1 MMHEHEPTVPADGT
15 EFMTPISIEGVAL
28 QESVLVA
35 ELPADVSAEVLR
47 AYRLVLAWVP
57 GRQSVGQMPE
67 FQELRAWEAELLKT
81 LDADTGLWAPVA
93 VIAGELD
100 DMRVADGDQLS
111 RACMALAEWAFGSG
125 AAATGLLFIEAA
137 ALASPF
143 NSRLAYVAG
152 RVLMERGRTRE
163 ADRWLR
169 RAMRV
174 AADSRDEQARVLIAA
189 ALQRLS
195 GLGGA

>member
-1 MMHEHEPTVPADGT
+1 MDEHERTVPAGEI

-93 VIAGELD
+93 VIAGELE

-111 RACMALAEWAFGSG
+111 RACMALAEWAFGCG
-125 AAATGLLFIEAA
+125 APATGLLFIEAA
-137 ALASPF
+137 ALANPF

-152 RVLMERGRTRE
+152 RVLMERGRIRE

-169 RAMRV
+169 RAMQV
-174 AADSRDEQARVLIAA
+174 AADSQDEQARALIAA

>member
-1 MMHEHEPTVPADGT
+1 MDEHEQTLPAGEI

-47 AYRLVLAWVP
+47 AYRLVLAWGP

-67 FQELRAWEAELLKT
+67 FQDLRVWEAELLKT

-137 ALASPF
+137 ALASPT
-143 NSRLAYVAG
+143 NARLAYVAG

-163 ADRWLR
+163 AHRWLR
-169 RAMRV
+169 RATRV
-174 AADSRDEQARVLIAA
+174 AADSRDEPARVLIAA
-189 ALQRLS
+189 ALQGLS
-195 GLGGA
+195 TLGGA

>member
-1 MMHEHEPTVPADGT
+1 MDESGHSADEV

-57 GRQSVGQMPE
+57 GRESGGQMPE
-67 FQELRAWEAELLKT
+67 FQELRAWEAELLRT

-100 DMRVADGDQLS
+100 DLRVADGEQLS
-111 RACMALAEWAFGSG
+111 RACLALAEWAFGRG

-137 ALASPF
+137 ALASPS

-152 RVLMERGRTRE
+152 RVLLERGRTRE
-163 ADRWLR
+163 AERWLR
-169 RAMRV
+169 RAARV
-174 AADSRDEQARVLIAA
+174 ASDSRDEQARALIAA